1 MYICFIIT
9 FSITLALTAILC
21 RLFIPVLKGH
31 KVGQKILDIGPSW
44 HKSKE
49 NTPTMGGI
57 FFVAASV
64 STIAAAS
71 VFAFAG
77 KEFPTKLFLTLFL
90 CFSMSAVGILDD
102 ITKLRHKANGGLSAA
117 AKFLLQLSVA
127 AIYLLLSALFCDIN
141 TTLAIPFSGVSV
153 DLGVFYYII
162 MLILICGVV
171 NSVNL
176 TDGIDG
182 LAASVTGF
190 VGVFFAAVALYYG
203 YDDAV
208 LLSGAII
215 GGCAGFLIFNFH
227 PARVFMGDTGSLFL
241 GAAVVSMAILCGS
254 PLISLLAGLVY
265 IIETLSVIIQVTV
278 YKLTK
283 KRVFKMAPIHHHFEK
298 CGAGETQIVA
308 GACIV
313 TALACVL
320 AWFGI

>member
-1 MYICFIIT
+1 MYIYFIIVFSVT
-9 FSITLALTAILC
+9 FSLTALLC

-64 STIAAAS
+64 SATAAAAF
-71 VFAFAG
+71 FAFYG
-77 KEFPTKLFLTLFL
+77 KEFPARLFLTLFL
-90 CFSMSAVGILDD
+90 CFAMSAVGIVDD
-102 ITKLRHKANGGLSAA
+102 LTKLRRKSNGGLSAA
-117 AKFLLQLSVA
+117 AKFILQLAVA
-127 AIYLLLSALFCDIN
+127 AIYLLMSALFCDIN
-141 TTLAIPFSGVSV
+141 TVLALPFTGTSV
-153 DLGVFYYII
+153 DLGIFYYII

-182 LAASVTGF
+182 LASSVTGF
-190 VGVFFAAVALYYG
+190 VGVFFAAAALFYG

-208 LLSGAII
+208 LLSAAII

-254 PLISLLAGLVY
+254 PLISLLIGIVY
-265 IIETLSVIIQVTV
+265 IIETLSVIIQVSV

-283 KRVFKMAPIHHHFEK
+283 KRVFRMAPIHHHFEK
-298 CGAGETQIVA
+298 CGASENQIVLVACLITVAA
-308 GACIV
+308 GVI
-313 TALACVL
+313 
-320 AWFGI
+320 AWFGL